1 MLGAEQRQSM
11 ERAGW
16 RRGGAEDGLKLE
28 EGRVT
33 WRVLLVRGEGNNDE
47 ISPEIS
53 PIHLVSIIELEE
65 GRGRGG
71 GSEF

>member
-33 WRVLLVRGEGNNDE
+33 WRVLLVRGEGNK
-47 ISPEIS
+47 
-53 PIHLVSIIELEE
+53 E
-65 GRGRGG
+65 GTTKFPQKYLRFILCQ
-71 GSEF
+71 SLS